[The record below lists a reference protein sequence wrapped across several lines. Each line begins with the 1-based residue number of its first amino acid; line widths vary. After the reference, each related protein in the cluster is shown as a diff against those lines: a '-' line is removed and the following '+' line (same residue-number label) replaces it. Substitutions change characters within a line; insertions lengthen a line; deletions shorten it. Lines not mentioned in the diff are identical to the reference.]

1 MTRLGEANNPISG
14 AARNI
19 EARAAPI
26 CARTCENVKLNV
38 SPSGLCQMDKTKSQ
52 KKGLYLA
59 LISVHGLI
67 RGHDLELGRDPD
79 TGGQTRY
86 VVELTRALAR
96 CTDVERV
103 DLLTRR
109 VVDSS
114 VSSDY
119 ARGEE
124 PIGDGAFI
132 IRRNAGPD
140 GYIRKEELWDHLDS
154 LVDNLAQYLSEAAR
168 LPDILHSHYADAGYV
183 GSRLAALLAIPLVH
197 TGHSLGRVKRQRLLA
212 AGMKPLQIEQQ
223 YYMARRIDAEEN
235 VLGAAEL
242 VIASTHNEIEDQ
254 YARYDFY
261 QPEHMRVIP
270 PGTDLENFFPPTGA
284 IQQQTITLEINRFLR
299 KPDKPMI
306 LALSR
311 PDPRKNIATLIKAY
325 GESSELR
332 KAANLVIVAGNRE
345 DIREMD
351 SDPQSV
357 LTDILMLIDQY
368 DLYGD
373 VAFPKTHKA
382 EDVPLI
388 FRMAAASRGV
398 FINPAL
404 TEPFGLTLIEAAA
417 SGLPVVAT
425 EDGGP
430 QDIISTCQNGILIDP
445 LDKKA
450 IAKALLKVI
459 SNASLWQKFSMQGLK
474 ASHDHYSWTA
484 HAQRYLEI
492 IRPLLESARPLER
505 TPLLRRP
512 MLYHDRAIFTDLDQN
527 LLGDPNA
534 LADLLLL
541 IRENR
546 QCISFGISTGR
557 GLASALSQMKRF
569 GIPLPDVLITH
580 VGTEIYY
587 APELTADQ
595 AWSRHIDYLWNA
607 GAVRR
612 TLAEIPGLKLQ
623 PKNEQGHFKV
633 SYFIDPTKAP
643 SLDEIN
649 SSLHQADLSVNTFI
663 SFGQYLDIVPVR
675 ASKGLALRY
684 FASQWDIPLEQ
695 ILAAGGSGT
704 DKDMMRGNT
713 LGAVVANRHEEELGD
728 LSDLQSIYFAKRPFA
743 AGIMEA
749 IAHYDFLR
757 ACRVPDQSGVE

>member
-1 MTRLGEANNPISG
+1 
-14 AARNI
+14 
-19 EARAAPI
+19 
-26 CARTCENVKLNV
+26 
-38 SPSGLCQMDKTKSQ
+38 MDDSKSQ

-86 VVELTRALAR
+86 VVELARALAN
-96 CTDVERV
+96 CPEVERL

-109 VVDSS
+109 VVDSN
-114 VSSDY
+114 VSADY

-124 PIGDGAFI
+124 PIGHGAYI

-154 LVDNLAQYLSEAAR
+154 LVDNLAQYLSEAPR

-183 GSRLAALLAIPLVH
+183 GSRLAALLGIPLVH

-212 AGMKPLQIEQQ
+212 AGMKPLEIEQQ
-223 YYMARRIDAEEN
+223 YHMSRRIDAEETA
-235 VLGAAEL
+235 LGAAEL

-270 PGTDLENFFPPTGA
+270 PGTDLENFFPPTGDERQQA
-284 IQQQTITLEINRFLR
+284 IAAEINRFLR
-299 KPDKPMI
+299 DPDKPII

-325 GESSELR
+325 GESHELR

-351 SDPQSV
+351 SSSESV
-357 LTDILMLIDQY
+357 LTEILMLVDLY
-368 DLYGD
+368 DLYGY
-373 VAFPKTHKA
+373 VAYPKNHNSEEVA
-382 EDVPLI
+382 LI
-388 FRMAAASRGV
+388 YRLAAATHGV

-430 QDIISTCQNGILIDP
+430 QDILGTCRNGILVDP

-450 IAKALLKVI
+450 IATALLKVI
-459 SNASLWQKFSMQGLK
+459 SNASLWQQFSMRGQK
-474 ASHDHYSWTA
+474 AAHDHYSWTA

-492 IRPLLESARPLER
+492 IQPLMEKSASPLER

-557 GLASALSQMKRF
+557 GLASALSVMKRF

-580 VGTEIYY
+580 VGTEIFY
-587 APELTADQ
+587 APQLTVDL
-595 AWSRHIDYLWNA
+595 AWTRHIDYLWNA
-607 GAVRR
+607 EAVRR

-623 PKNEQGHFKV
+623 GKNEQGRFKV
-633 SYFIDPTKAP
+633 SYFIDPNKAP
-643 SLDEIN
+643 SQDELN
-649 SSLHQADLSVNTFI
+649 SLLHQADLTVNTFI
-663 SFGQYLDIVPVR
+663 SFGQFLDIVPVR

-704 DKDMMRGNT
+704 DKDMMLGNT

-728 LSDLQSIYFAKRPFA
+728 LTDMQSIYFAKRPFA

-749 IAHYDFLR
+749 IAHYNFLR
-757 ACRVPDQSGVE
+757 ACRVPDEPGLA